1 MASGFQLCAFGFKL
15 ENMKRVLLKITGRVQ
30 GVGFRYSAL
39 DEARQF
45 GLTGW
50 VRNTPDGAVEL
61 VAEGPEEQL
70 RHLVSWCHLGPPGGR
85 VTDVSEQWLAYTG
98 EFDSFRITY

>member
-1 MASGFQLCAFGFKL
+1 MTQSPDLA
-15 ENMKRVLLKITGRVQ
+15 RVALLIRGRVQ

-39 DEARQF
+39 DEAARL

-50 VRNTPDGAVEL
+50 VRNTRDGNVEL
-61 VAEGPEEQL
+61 VAEGTKERLL
-70 RHLVSWCHLGPPGGR
+70 RLITWSHAGPRGAL
-85 VTDVSEQWLAYTG
+85 VTDVEQHWLPYVG